1 METPNCP
8 FWAASAVSSRIS
20 PTVKGMGSPS
30 ARCRLAAGSA
40 SIASSGAPPRSSS
53 ARISSAATVVFPV
66 PPLPANAMVVVI
78 PILSLGCLP
87 LPYLGHARKT
97 LDLGMRQEERGR
109 ECVVESVV
117 RRQLH
122 IGHAVGDLH
131 YLLPGLVGEQG
142 PGGSQHRGVPQEM
155 ETVPGQIRQQPDLHR
170 LLHVDVLAQ
179 GAAHQHLPHV
189 AELHAPAG

>member
-1 METPNCP
+1 MDPPSCP
-8 FWAASAVSSRIS
+8 FWAASAMSSRIS
-20 PTVKGMGSPS
+20 PTVKGMGSPR

-40 SIASSGAPPRSSS
+40 SMASSGAPPRSSS

-66 PPLPANAMVVVI
+66 PPLPANAMVGGI

-122 IGHAVGDLH
+122 LGHAVGDLH
-131 YLLPGLVGEQG
+131 YLLPGQAGEQS
-142 PGGSQHRGVPQEM
+142 PGGPQHPRVPQEVD
-155 ETVPGQIRQQPDLHR
+155 TIPGQSR
-170 LLHVDVLAQ
+170 L
-179 GAAHQHLPHV
+179 
-189 AELHAPAG
+189 